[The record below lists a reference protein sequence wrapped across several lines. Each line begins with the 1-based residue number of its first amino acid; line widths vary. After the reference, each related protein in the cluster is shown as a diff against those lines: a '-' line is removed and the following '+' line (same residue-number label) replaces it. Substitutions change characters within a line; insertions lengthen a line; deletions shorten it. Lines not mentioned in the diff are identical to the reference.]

1 MQAIESAIRQEPQE
15 PLFYGIRCKI
25 LARQGRYQAAI
36 SAFDA
41 AICRDSGYHEHYL
54 GRGLA
59 YDHLGQRT
67 NARRDLERSSNLLP
81 TAEASF
87 SLAGI
92 ALDEGDR
99 ERAKRLYLT
108 VSRARGELG
117 GEAREAYVKLDVVD
131 FPGRHVTADVFFDED
146 QVVLK
151 VANSTMHELMD
162 VMIEIETI
170 VNGVPGR
177 PRLREVAPIGA
188 RSFEVVETGIFYRE
202 DDDLEVKPRIIR
214 ARPTT

>member
-1 MQAIESAIRQEPQE
+1 M
-15 PLFYGIRCKI
+15 
-25 LARQGRYQAAI
+25 
-36 SAFDA
+36 
-41 AICRDSGYHEHYL
+41 
-54 GRGLA
+54 
-59 YDHLGQRT
+59 
-67 NARRDLERSSNLLP
+67 P

-99 ERAKRLYLT
+99 VKAKQLYLT

-117 GEAREAYVKLDVVD
+117 REAREAYVKLDLVD
-131 FPGRHVTADVFFDED
+131 FPGRYVTADIYFDEN

-151 VANSTMHELMD
+151 VANSTAHELKDIM
-162 VMIEIETI
+162 VEIETI

-177 PRLREVAPIGA
+177 PRLREVARVRA
-188 RSFEVVETGIFYRE
+188 RSFEVVETGISFRE
-202 DDDLEVKPRIIR
+202 EDAVEVKTRIIR